1 MKLFLSLLALVAAV
15 VVIPVV
21 KTLSG
26 DPPATAADHD
36 LPWQIEATDTEST
49 RVFGLTLGA
58 STLADARSRF
68 GNELNIAIVTAPG
81 QRGALEAYG
90 ERVQLGYVTGK
101 IVLTADP
108 GDSAIVQMRERALKT
123 EYMESTTRRST
134 LAPDDMQRA
143 LNTPISAITFIPSVN
158 LDEGVILQRF
168 GMPDQRIRMSAHIEH
183 FLYADKGLDIA
194 LDSEGK
200 EVLQYVA
207 PADFSRLRD
216 PLAAQAK

>member
-1 MKLFLSLLALVAAV
+1 V
-15 VVIPVV
+15 VFIPVM
-21 KTLSG
+21 TAFFSE
-26 DPPATAADHD
+26 PPAITIDHG
-36 LPWQIEATDTEST
+36 LPWQIEAAETGST

-58 STLADARSRF
+58 STLADARTRF
-68 GNELNIAIVTAPG
+68 GNDLSIAIVAAPG
-81 QRGALEAYG
+81 QRGSLEAYG

-101 IVLTADP
+101 MVLTADP
-108 GDSAIVQMRERALKT
+108 GDDGIVQMRERAIKT

-134 LAPDDMQRA
+134 LAPDDMQLA

-168 GMPDQRIRMSAHIEH
+168 GIPEQRIRMSAHIEH
-183 FLYADKGLDIA
+183 FLYPDKGLDIV

-216 PLAAQAK
+216 PLTVNAN